1 MNQGSSKVRFINP
14 PGDTSPGASIVHRAG
29 WVIITPWQVIENGC
43 VEVENGLIKGVY
55 RASPKKNT
63 MGKNRG
69 QHTIDHGPGVL
80 MPCLVNAHLHLEL
93 SALKNALSF
102 DKGFAVWVQEL
113 LEKREAAGTAVLVS
127 AAKKA
132 AKQLVEMGVGYIG
145 EISTLGLTRTI
156 VQSLNL
162 SGVWFQEF
170 LGSDPPDTNI
180 GKTRIEKNESLSFSL
195 AGHAPHTT
203 DPLLLQAA
211 KKETIARN
219 LPFSIHLAESD
230 AESKF
235 ISGQKGQWGDFLMSR
250 GIDTSSWPIGSK
262 SPVQYLEG
270 LGVLDSST
278 LAVHLLNIEPRD
290 LDILVRTQT
299 QICLCPRSNNNLHNR
314 LPDIGKMLEKRLA
327 PSLGS
332 DSLASCDSLSIFD
345 EMAFIRR
352 KYPSIDPAQVLSMAT
367 INGARALGLLDC
379 AGTLDKGKKSAFIY
393 VDLNVCNKT
402 DLIERVTTHE
412 T

>member
-1 MNQGSSKVRFINP
+1 
-14 PGDTSPGASIVHRAG
+14 
-29 WVIITPWQVIENGC
+29 VIENGC
-43 VEVENGLIKGVY
+43 VEVENGLIKDVY
-55 RASPKKNT
+55 RASPR
-63 MGKNRG
+63 KNRG
-69 QHTIDHGPGVL
+69 QNIIDHGPGVL
-80 MPCLVNAHLHLEL
+80 MPALVNAHLHLEL
-93 SALKNALSF
+93 SALKNALCV
-102 DKGFAVWVQEL
+102 DKGFAAWVQQL
-113 LEKREAAGTAVLVS
+113 LEKREAAGEAVLLS
-127 AAKKA
+127 AAQQA
-132 AKQLVEMGVGYIG
+132 AKQLVDQGVGYIG
-145 EISTLGLTRTI
+145 EISTLGITRTI

-170 LGSDPPDTNI
+170 LGSDRPDTI
-180 GKTRIEKNESLSFSL
+180 LGKTNGKINSLSFSL

-211 KKETIARN
+211 KNETADRN

-230 AESKF
+230 AESNF

-278 LAVHLLNIEPRD
+278 LAVHLLNIEPWD

-299 QICLCPRSNNNLHNR
+299 QICLCPRSNNNLHKR
-314 LPDIGKMLEKRLA
+314 LPDIGKMLEKKLA
-327 PSLGS
+327 PALGS

-345 EMAFIRR
+345 EMAFIRQ
-352 KYPSIDPAQVLSMAT
+352 KYPSIDPAHVLSMAT
-367 INGARALGLLDC
+367 INGARALGISHL

-393 VDLNVCNKT
+393 VDLNVRNKT
-402 DLIERVTTHE
+402 DLIERATTHE

>member
-1 MNQGSSKVRFINP
+1 MNQGFPKVRCIN
-14 PGDTSPGASIVHRAG
+14 SPGENSPGSNTVHRAG

-43 VEVENGLIKGVY
+43 IEVENGLIKDVY
-55 RASPKKNT
+55 RAFP
-63 MGKNRG
+63 GKNRG
-69 QHTIDHGPGVL
+69 QHTIDHGPGVM
-80 MPCLVNAHLHLEL
+80 MPFLVNAHLHLEL

-102 DKGFAVWVQEL
+102 DKGFAAWVQQL
-113 LEKREAAGTAVLVS
+113 LEKREAAGKAVLVG
-127 AAKKA
+127 AAQNA
-132 AKQLVEMGVGYIG
+132 AKQLVEKGVGYIG
-145 EISTLGLTRTI
+145 EISTLGFTRTI
-156 VQSLNL
+156 VQSMNL

-170 LGSDPPDTNI
+170 LGSDQPDTNI
-180 GKTRIEKNESLSFSL
+180 EKKNSLSFSL

-203 DPLLLQAA
+203 DPLLLQAG

-235 ISGQKGQWGDFLMSR
+235 ISGQKGQWGDFLRSR
-250 GIDTSSWPIGSK
+250 GIDSSSWPIGSK
-262 SPVQYLEG
+262 SPVQYLEN
-270 LGVLDSST
+270 LGILDSST

-299 QICLCPRSNNNLHNR
+299 QICLCPRSNLNLHKR
-314 LPDIGKMLEKRLA
+314 LPDIGKMLEKKLA
-327 PSLGS
+327 PALGS

-345 EMAFIRR
+345 EMAFIRQ
-352 KYPSIDPAQVLSMAT
+352 KYPNIDPAQVLSMAT
-367 INGARALGLLDC
+367 INGARALGLLHR

-393 VDLNVCNKT
+393 VDLNVRNKT

>member
-1 MNQGSSKVRFINP
+1 MNQDFSKVRYIN
-14 PGDTSPGASIVHRAG
+14 SPGENSLETHAVHRAG
-29 WVIITPWQVIENGC
+29 WVIISPNQVIENGC
-43 VEVENGLIKGVY
+43 VEVENGLIKDVY
-55 RASPKKNT
+55 RAFPGKNT

-102 DKGFAVWVQEL
+102 DKGFAAWVQQL
-113 LEKREAAGTAVLVS
+113 LGKREAAGTAVLVS
-127 AAKKA
+127 AAQKA
-132 AKQLVEMGVGYIG
+132 AKQLVDEGVGYIG
-145 EISTLGLTRTI
+145 EISTLGITRAI

-170 LGSDPPDTNI
+170 LGSDRPDTI
-180 GKTRIEKNESLSFSL
+180 IEKTRLGKTNSLSFSL

-211 KKETIARN
+211 KNETIVRN

-235 ISGQKGQWGDFLMSR
+235 ISGQKGEWTDFLMSR
-250 GIDTSSWPIGSK
+250 GIDTSAWPIGSK
-262 SPVQYLEG
+262 SPVQYLAD

-278 LAVHLLNIEPRD
+278 LAVHLLNIESRD
-290 LDILVRTQT
+290 LDILVETQT
-299 QICLCPRSNNNLHNR
+299 QICLCPRSNLNLHNR
-314 LPDIGKMLEKRLA
+314 LPDISRMLEKNLA
-327 PSLGS
+327 PALGS

-345 EMAFIRR
+345 EMAFIRQ

-367 INGARALGLLDC
+367 LNGARALGLLHR

-393 VDLNVCNKT
+393 LDLNVRNKT